1 MLLKNEN
8 NDYAGATNVTDG
20 TLRIKT
26 PTQTFFGSFNN
37 TANVEISNSAVTFNG
52 PITNSGSFIVDLTS
66 TTNSANTFT
75 QTAGS
80 LTVDGTMTQASIFI
94 NGGTLGG
101 TGIINGDIQIGA
113 GGTLGPGNSP
123 GSLTIDGGFTLA
135 AGGFLALELG
145 GTAPGQFDQLFV
157 QNGIADLLGEIQ
169 ISFIDGYLPA
179 ANDTFTLLTASSFT
193 SASSLVAFS
202 FFGGDPGA
210 FETIFSAT
218 TLSVV
223 FNDVTAP
230 IPIPA
235 ALPMLLV
242 ALIGFGIVARRR
254 TSAAA

>member
-1 MLLKNEN
+1 LIDGDGSLTKIGGGNLIFGGTST
-8 NDYAGATNVTDG
+8 YGGGTNVNAG
-20 TLRIKT
+20 TLT
-26 PTQTFFGSFNN
+26 LLGGSSFISDLQ
-37 TANVEISNSAVTFNG
+37 ISNAAQVDVQQGAS
-52 PITNSGSFIVDLTS
+52 ISGVG
-66 TTNSANTFT
+66 TFT

-80 LTVDGTMTQASIFI
+80 TIVNGAMTQADILI
-94 NGGTLGG
+94 NGGALGG
-101 TGIINGDIQIGA
+101 SGMITGDVQIGA

-145 GTAPGQFDQLFV
+145 GTAPGQFDELFI

-179 ANDTFTLLTASSFT
+179 LNDTFTLLTATSFS

-210 FETIFSAT
+210 FQTIFTET
-218 TLSVV
+218 TLSIV
-223 FNDVTAP
+223 FSEATAA

-242 ALIGFGIVARRR
+242 ALLGFGIVARRR